1 MKLIFEAIFIGD
13 FEFKKMP
20 KKIKNF
26 RPKINIVLLIFRIL
40 IKDKIWIFG
49 TKIQLIDTFKNEIF
63 KNFFQFWRQSSNT
76 PKFKVKSKIEF
87 SNKNLAFLTVCPEYY
102 MKTFHNHKNHEEELA
117 GERAVGGIWGVLLGG
132 TGPRLGPVGGRAE
145 GGGGEGE
152 GTPATI
158 AAPGGVVK
166 LCTRP

>member
-1 MKLIFEAIFIGD
+1 
-13 FEFKKMP
+13 MP

-26 RPKINIVLLIFRIL
+26 RPKINIVLLILRIL

-49 TKIQLIDTFKNEIF
+49 T
-63 KNFFQFWRQSSNT
+63 
-76 PKFKVKSKIEF
+76 
-87 SNKNLAFLTVCPEYY
+87 KNLAFLTVCPEYY